1 MYEVSCCAS
10 RTPAEPHLAME
21 VDLSPSTDMLLD
33 KSGDESELAYWNRGK
48 RFFDLGSPIFIL
60 QPEFLGPLLL
70 SRISCNVD
78 NHGLTSA
85 EFLDLIQI
93 R

>member
-1 MYEVSCCAS
+1 MYEVSCCAR
-10 RTPAEPHLAME
+10 RTPAEPHLAMK
-21 VDLSPSTDMLLD
+21 VDLPSSTDMLLD
-33 KSGDESELAYWNRGK
+33 ESGDESELAYWNRGK
-48 RFFDLGSPIFIL
+48 SLFDLRGPIFIL

-70 SRISCNVD
+70 PWISRKVD
-78 NHGLTSA
+78 NHGLTST